1 MDATDYLFIQQEFK
15 LHPSTVVDCMQCS
28 GLEKAEIYSHYL
40 YCSSYEVLK
49 GNSES
54 PENTCNI
61 NFVVMPN
68 CLLTFHSRTLDCIL
82 NIVEKL
88 HLCKAQYKTPDWLV
102 FCFLDFTTVSLIND
116 MQNFFIDVEALD
128 LDINGV
134 NVKDRPDLPELLAVA
149 KQNFLKFQI
158 LLAAKTKFLTS
169 LLSKD
174 KVLNYLTK
182 QTRSKLKEVLDGAKY
197 MVIELNIYKEVL
209 SSIHI
214 NQKGVVYRKSTNT
227 ILLLVACGIM
237 ILLCFIVGVRMH
249 VPYMFMILHV
259 IFPTQFI
266 VNVFMVIVYII
277 AIFILFKM

>member
-1 MDATDYLFIQQEFK
+1 MI
-15 LHPSTVVDCMQCS
+15 
-28 GLEKAEIYSHYL
+28 
-40 YCSSYEVLK
+40 
-49 GNSES
+49 
-54 PENTCNI
+54 
-61 NFVVMPN
+61 
-68 CLLTFHSRTLDCIL
+68 
-82 NIVEKL
+82 
-88 HLCKAQYKTPDWLV
+88 CK
-102 FCFLDFTTVSLIND
+102 I
-116 MQNFFIDVEALD
+116 FFIDVEALD